1 MGEPPPPPKRPKI
14 DEEDDDD
21 TTDMEDIVDT
31 IWKHY
36 RNFLDS
42 LDGGEEDEDEEQ
54 DDNNEGDI
62 DEIQELI
69 EIARPHISKPSIDP
83 DTCTSSSAWK
93 SRTDFLSILLSVGFH
108 HLADRAI
115 AQYLMMQQQQQ
126 QQQQQF
132 STSDIDTA
140 MENAQNLVIESL
152 EWYPGNASTWSMG
165 ANFGRMSQ
173 SLSLLSTRKWYEK
186 AVEAS
191 TMLRHQA
198 LKALEDDSVPED
210 VKEWIELLILNEIV
224 GTQYENN
231 EEEEDEEDNEDED
244 GTNNDE
250 NEINKEEMKYDENG
264 IYEEDKDDSLG
275 RYSSSAVESTARFM
289 CAMLWSMEGRHDR
302 SLDHLRGF
310 QFTHRL
316 HPNVWKIGK
325 PPPPQAKQV
334 ADINPPLAFQPPGG
348 ILPSHLYAAITK
360 LFAPDSAYWI
370 ESDYATRGYYSFFHK
385 YDSGNAEQPRNLL
398 EDIIINHL
406 LPRAQQCLVNMTK
419 TNSKNGDEKS
429 DSSDSTTICG
439 FEWWTHTRPIQ
450 ANLGHNL
457 HFDTDES
464 MLDQEG
470 KVTHPVLSSVLYL
483 TGGEHNDLSDSQVK
497 ESPAGATIILDQT
510 PDSET
515 VGETCWQ
522 GIPKDNTLLLFPGNR
537 LHGVLP
543 CPGDRDKE
551 IQENVE
557 ENSTKIDTLIHDLKN
572 GKRNNSGG
580 SKSSCTGHPPHRLTF
595 MVGFWSR
602 NVPAAMKQC
611 HIYGPCGP
619 LPPPTEEHT
628 WVHETMDGYSKH
640 GATST
645 DKDAT
650 EQIVAQEFMI
660 PTILPSVSPAWE
672 CIQSKKGNN
681 QNENESGN
689 DPDLIIPQG
698 VDHRYFVRDAPHCFR
713 RSLLFEERE
722 SNH

>member
-14 DEEDDDD
+14 DEDEDEDDDD
-21 TTDMEDIVDT
+21 DGTTGMEEIVDT
-31 IWKHY
+31 VWKHY

-42 LDGGEEDEDEEQ
+42 LDGGEEDDEE
-54 DDNNEGDI
+54 DDEEGGDNDGDI

-69 EIARPHISKPSIDP
+69 EISKSHTSKPDP

-93 SRTDFLSILLSVGFH
+93 SRTELLPILLSVGYH

-126 QQQQQF
+126 QF

-140 MENAQNLVIESL
+140 VENAQNLVVESL

-186 AVEAS
+186 AVETS
-191 TMLRHQA
+191 TMLRHQT
-198 LKALEDDSVPED
+198 LQALEDDSVPED

-224 GTQYENN
+224 GTQYEDN
-231 EEEEDEEDNEDED
+231 EEEEDDDD
-244 GTNNDE
+244 DE
-250 NEINKEEMKYDENG
+250 NEINKDEVKNNEND
-264 IYEEDKDDSLG
+264 IDKEDEDDSPG

-325 PPPPQAKQV
+325 TPPHATQV
-334 ADINPPLAFQPPGG
+334 ADIEHPLAFQPPGG
-348 ILPSHLYAAITK
+348 ILPSHLYDAITK
-360 LFAPDSAYWI
+360 LFAPDAAYWI
-370 ESDYATRGYYSFFHK
+370 ESDYATRGYYSFFHE
-385 YDSGNAEQPRNLL
+385 YDSANAEQQPCNLL
-398 EDIIINHL
+398 EEIIINHL
-406 LPRAQQCLVNMTK
+406 LPRAQQCLVNMTE
-419 TNSKNGDEKS
+419 TNIIINNNNNSYEKS
-429 DSSDSTTICG
+429 DPSDSTTICG

-470 KVTHPVLSSVLYL
+470 KLTHPVLSSVLYL
-483 TGGEHNDLSDSQVK
+483 TGGEKDDLSDSQVK

-522 GIPKDNTLLLFPGNR
+522 GIPKDNTLLLFPGNL

-543 CPGDRDKE
+543 CPGDRNQE
-551 IQENVE
+551 IKYNPE
-557 ENSTKIDTLIHDLKN
+557 EKKSAKIDTLIHDLKN
-572 GKRNNSGG
+572 GKRNNSVA
-580 SKSSCTGHPPHRLTF
+580 SPSSCTGHPPHRLTF
-595 MVGFWSR
+595 MVGFWTR
-602 NVPAAMKQC
+602 NVPAAMKQRN
-611 HIYGPCGP
+611 IYGPCGP
-619 LPPPTEEHT
+619 LPPPTEKNT
-628 WVHETMDGYSKH
+628 WVHETMDGYNKH
-640 GATST
+640 EAT
-645 DKDAT
+645 DKDTT
-650 EQIVAQEFMI
+650 ERIVAEKFMS

-672 CIQSKKGNN
+672 CIQSKKGDN
-681 QNENESGN
+681 QNEDENESENEN

-713 RSLLFEERE
+713 RSLFEERE